1 MPDPV
6 SKARRPIWLVSLA
19 AFENVVGV
27 ILFGLLVA
35 VVLLG
40 VFVRFFLYRWTHM
53 AWGDEIARALLL
65 WTSLWGAAIVQR
77 EDRHIVIELLS
88 DRFSRRGQRLLRIVS
103 DVLVTAFL
111 LVLVWNGWSIFRD
124 SFVRQ
129 APASGLPT
137 AIFDGALWI
146 TCLLMVLHTAISA
159 ATGWRLRPE

>member
-1 MPDPV
+1 MTGLG
-6 SKARRPIWLVSLA
+6 AMA
-19 AFENVVGV
+19 A
-27 ILFGLLVA
+27 
-35 VVLLG
+35 
-40 VFVRFFLYRWTHM
+40 M
-53 AWGDEIARALLL
+53 KSAWSNPNARARGGHCSVSTGNSFSRLRRKVVTKQL
-65 WTSLWGAAIVQR
+65 GAAIVQR

-111 LVLVWNGWSIFRD
+111 LVLVWNGWSIFLD

-137 AIFDGALWI
+137 VIFDGALWV
-146 TCLLMVLHTAISA
+146 TCLLMVLHTAINA